1 MLMKW
6 LVLLGSILLIGA
18 FFWMLSDTKVE
29 DGPLIY
35 YGLRGG
41 IVFFSL
47 AGWFASQSLVGAR
60 SVRAGFIGDAGH
72 ELTAPLHFFLATH
85 PRAANMLLMVSSAV
99 IDILG
104 LLVIFASVFGP
115 NMKPLGA
122 LIILFLMRQVCQG
135 FCALPVPPGMIWRNP
150 GFPSL
155 LVTYKVGNDF
165 FFSGHTAL
173 AVLAAIVV
181 AQFVAVQILPLW
193 VAAIVSVVAAGEAL
207 VVIILRAHYTLDVF
221 TAVLAAFCAAALADW
236 ITALFASLA

>member
-6 LVLLGSILLIGA
+6 MVLLVSIALIGI
-18 FFWMLSDTKVE
+18 FFWMLGESEVE
-29 DGPLIY
+29 TGSVQY

-41 IVFFSL
+41 VVFFGL
-47 AGWFASQSLVGAR
+47 AGWFASQSLVGGR

-72 ELTAPLHFFLATH
+72 ELTAPLHYFLATH

-99 IDILG
+99 IDVLG
-104 LLVIFASVFGP
+104 LFVIFASVFGP

-122 LIILFLMRQVCQG
+122 LIILFLMRQICQA

-173 AVLAAIVV
+173 AVLAAVV
-181 AQFVAVQILPLW
+181 AGQIFPPW
-193 VAAIVSVVAAGEAL
+193 VAAIVSVVAVGEAL
-207 VVIILRAHYTLDVF
+207 AVIILRAHYTLDVF
-221 TAVLAAFCAAALADW
+221 TAVLAAFCAAGLAEW
-236 ITALFASLA
+236 ITALFAPLFV